1 MHFLFRHQPGTPHA
15 ICWILDKYGEV
26 DVRNKDDGYLVLPGS
41 LHPNG
46 KRYKW
51 LPSSADLSA
60 LPVMPHWLHQEI
72 LRGHGKTSGKGCQEV
87 SKKTTAPPK
96 DSVTTS
102 KDNPLPYQNVF
113 PSLDPKARIPAR
125 YRKGVFSEFFRL
137 VLPKNRWEKFSKH
150 PTFKDLIDDGL
161 PILPGTRFHAERR
174 VGSLIAR
181 CYANPS
187 VAVRLLDLFRYCYF
201 PQRRT
206 RKEEEAI
213 NAWVRSLAT
222 QNYKKQNR
230 AYDSSA
236 PDYADPLAWRYWH
249 NLQHRKNSFPR
260 LIYSICTRR
269 MAPYGLTIQDLL
281 FILYSLFRSGLVYV
295 LCVSFCMRHA
305 ISITE
310 YSGKGWKALRGKL
323 QEVVWEK
330 VCAPWEENFLVYED
344 EIVEEEPI
352 SDPPAPSATPLSTYD
367 LQNDPSEYDALW
379 EFNQKQLAKKAVGYT
394 PTPEEVSAAM
404 TAFKGTPAGSRL
416 TPGALRTAVFAK
428 LRAAFWLRER
438 KKTQS
443 KRKNHGYQSRPT
455 RRIRGSATEAEI
467 RQQEMEEA
475 ARLKR
480 RRGGGSKKE
489 ITRSLG

>member
-1 MHFLFRHQPGTPHA
+1 MTDTSFYQAPSIQTGSDTNGSPAPPTSPPSPSCPTGFIRKSSGDTVRLAARAAKRSPKRLRHPQKTLSPHQKTTH
-15 ICWILDKYGEV
+15 CPTKMSSPLWIQKHASQRDIEKAS
-26 DVRNKDDGYLVLPGS
+26 S
-41 LHPNG
+41 LS
-46 KRYKW
+46 
-51 LPSSADLSA
+51 SSASYSL
-60 LPVMPHWLHQEI
+60 
-72 LRGHGKTSGKGCQEV
+72 KTVGRS
-87 SKKTTAPPK
+87 S
-96 DSVTTS
+96 
-102 KDNPLPYQNVF
+102 
-113 PSLDPKARIPAR
+113 PST
-125 YRKGVFSEFFRL
+125 
-137 VLPKNRWEKFSKH
+137 

-310 YSGKGWKALRGKL
+310 YSGKGWEGLRGKL